1 MQILLGLHSLWRWVV
16 LIVVVIA
23 LIRGIIG
30 WARGGPWTGADRTL
44 GLLTTSAIDIQVVLG
59 LLLYGVT
66 QAWKGPTTFI
76 AYIHPLIMI
85 VALAIIHIVNVRAK
99 RLDSP
104 VARHRTFTIGLIVAL
119 LLITAAIPSYAWTR
133 IWAN

>member
-16 LIVVVIA
+16 LIVVIVA
-23 LIRGIIG
+23 LIRGIVG
-30 WARGGPWTGADRTL
+30 WARGGPWTGGDRTL

-59 LLLYGVT
+59 LLLYGLG
-66 QAWKGPTTFI
+66 QYWTTPGSFI
-76 AYIHPLIMI
+76 KYIHPLIML
-85 VALAIIHIVNVRAK
+85 VALAIIHIANVRVK

-104 VARHRTFTIGLIVAL
+104 IARHRTTTVALVVAL
-119 LLITAAIPSYAWTR
+119 LLITAAIPPYAWSR

>member
-1 MQILLGLHSLWRWVV
+1 
-16 LIVVVIA
+16 VVVA
-23 LIRGIIG
+23 LIRGISG
-30 WARGGPWTGADRTL
+30 WARGGPWTGTDRTL

-66 QAWKGPTTFI
+66 QAWKGQTTFI
-76 AYIHPLIMI
+76 AYIHPLVMI

-104 VARHRTFTIGLIVAL
+104 VARHRTFTVGLIVAL
-119 LLITAAIPSYAWTR
+119 LLITAAIPPYAWTR

>member
-16 LIVVVIA
+16 LIVVVVA

-30 WARGGPWTGADRTL
+30 WARGSSWTGTDRTL
-44 GLLTTSAIDIQVVLG
+44 GLLTTSVLDIQVLLG
-59 LLLYGVT
+59 LLLYGAT
-66 QAWKGPTTFI
+66 QAWKGQTAFI

-85 VALAIIHIVNVRAK
+85 IALAIVHIVNVRAK

-119 LLITAAIPSYAWTR
+119 VLITAAIPSYSWSHL
-133 IWAN
+133 WAS